1 MTSRSCAPEYS
12 VENIT
17 RGITL
22 ATKIRLAS
30 DSAQRRRGLLGINE
44 LASGAGIWINPC
56 EAVHTFGM
64 RIALDA
70 VFLDAKLRV
79 KKVSA
84 HLKPGRI
91 AVCLTATSVLELGA
105 GAAAAT
111 QAGDQLSFTKASTP
125 QETHSPVDKQA

>member
-1 MTSRSCAPEYS
+1 MASRSCAREYL

-22 ATKIRLAS
+22 ATNIRLAS
-30 DSAQRRRGLLGINE
+30 DSAQRRRGLLGITE
-44 LASGAGIWINPC
+44 LAAGAGVWINPC

-70 VFLDAKLRV
+70 LFLDDKLRV
-79 KKVSA
+79 KKVAA

-91 AVCLTATSVLELGA
+91 ALCLTATSVLELGA

-111 QAGDQLSFTKASTP
+111 QAGDQLSFTNADKP
-125 QETHSPVDKQA
+125 KETHSPVDKQA

>member
-1 MTSRSCAPEYS
+1 MTSRSCAPEYL

-17 RGITL
+17 RGIIL

-30 DSAQRRRGLLGINE
+30 ASAQRRRGLLGIKE
-44 LASGAGIWINPC
+44 LETGAGLWINPC

-70 VFLDAKLRV
+70 VFLDNKLRV

-84 HLKPGRI
+84 HLRPGRI
-91 AVCLTATSVLELGA
+91 ALCLTATSVLELGA
-105 GAAAAT
+105 GAAAST
-111 QAGDQLSFTKASTP
+111 QTGDQLSFTTADTSK
-125 QETHSPVDKQA
+125 ETASPVDN

>member
-1 MTSRSCAPEYS
+1 M
-12 VENIT
+12 T

-22 ATKIRLAS
+22 ATNIRLAS
-30 DSAQRRRGLLGINE
+30 DSAQRRRGLLGINQ
-44 LASGAGIWINPC
+44 LATGAGIWINPC

-70 VFLDAKLRV
+70 VFLDDKLRV

-84 HLKPGRI
+84 HLKPRRI
-91 AVCLTATSVLELGA
+91 ALCLSATSVLELGA

-111 QAGDQLSFTKASTP
+111 QAGDQLCFIKAGTAK
-125 QETHSPVDKQA
+125 ETHSPVDKQA